1 MHLGKKSKPSYR
13 LVKAIL
19 KDLKNL
25 NKITGIHTYTSMY
38 ITLQY
43 HEEEKTITNIDFDY
57 SFTNSVQYW
66 FLDNK
71 FG

>member
-25 NKITGIHTYTSMY
+25 NKITRIHTYMY

-43 HEEEKTITNIDFDY
+43 DEEEKTITNIDFDY
-57 SFTNSVQYW
+57 SFTYSVQHW